1 MGPNLITSRW
11 ASPLAAFAPGSP
23 DASALSALASDSP
36 VRGPEWLRAWYGAFG
51 DVERDPV
58 LLVED
63 EGRLVG
69 ALALTRTSRLGGSL
83 RRLSSTTNG
92 HSQYAALLIDRASP
106 GPVADALLEALEART
121 DWDMLRLQGLDAG
134 DAALLEERVLARKL
148 AVDLE
153 HIFANHVLRLIPAG
167 EGHAK
172 AAKRLERRLRS
183 LRQAGAVTIDVA
195 NGPSALAALA
205 EYTAAESR
213 SWKAAGGELLASD
226 PAILDFYRALA
237 DGADLHVYLLRVDGA
252 VIAGLCTIPTG
263 GSVVA
268 LKVFFDADFARYSPG
283 TILLH
288 RVSKDAAADPA
299 IGAVDFHSPRDAY
312 RPLSNDVRVSLDLT
326 LWSRTSRARAGRFA
340 RGVRRSLAGHG

>member
-1 MGPNLITSRW
+1 MGPDLITSRW
-11 ASPLAAFAPGSP
+11 ASPLVAFSPGST
-23 DASALSALASDSP
+23 DAQALSALASDSP
-36 VRGPEWLRAWYGAFG
+36 ARGPEWLRAWYGAFG
-51 DVERDPV
+51 DIERDPV

-83 RRLSSTTNG
+83 RLLSSTTNG

-106 GPVADALLEALEART
+106 GPVADALIEALVART

-134 DAALLEERVLARKL
+134 DAALLEERALARKL

-153 HIFANHVLRLIPAG
+153 HIFANHVLRLSSAS
-167 EGHAK
+167 EGRAK
-172 AAKRLERRLRS
+172 TAKRLERQLRS

-195 NGPSALAALA
+195 SGPSALAALS

-213 SWKAAGGELLASD
+213 SWKAAGGELLASG
-226 PAILDFYRALA
+226 PAILAFYRALA
-237 DGADLHVYLLRVDGA
+237 DGADLHVHLLRVDGV

-263 GSVVA
+263 GGVVA
-268 LKVFFDADFARYSPG
+268 LKVFFDADFAKYSPG

-288 RVSKDAAADPA
+288 RLSADAAIDPA
-299 IGAVDFHSPRDAY
+299 VGSVDFHSSREAY

-326 LWSRTSRARAGRFA
+326 LWSRTLRARAGRFVRA
-340 RGVRRSLAGHG
+340 VRRSLAGRG